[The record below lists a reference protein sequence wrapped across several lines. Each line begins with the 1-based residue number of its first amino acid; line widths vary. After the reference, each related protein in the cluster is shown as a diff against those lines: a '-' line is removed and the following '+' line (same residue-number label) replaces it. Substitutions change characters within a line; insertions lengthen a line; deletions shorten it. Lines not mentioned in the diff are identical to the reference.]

1 MNDTKW
7 PSEYMIIMRNILSY
21 HIYNGLDSIYMHS
34 VDMHKKLM
42 EEAEDEE
49 VPSSLK
55 LFQYF
60 LKKIENWNEATIEK
74 EVHRIGEKSHQ
85 MSLLA
90 PLLKACVKSYIIHM
104 SGRPAYKCTLIKNGY
119 HESVE
124 LNKYIHQCYIECAEL
139 FYNNPKYFYHKFKPL
154 VVKKHQTEIIG
165 LIKECVVEAV
175 RRMVPLQML
184 LEDYLSYN
192 QEEELN
198 SNMFK
203 PLDIKERVN
212 VKGKMIMLDEAM
224 DNFNKGGNE
233 EVNEKE
239 QIGVGV
245 DLDTDVDVEIEKL
258 NENVQGL
265 ERPKSRQSTGSKHSR
280 HSRQSRQSQEQ
291 SKEKPKVG
299 VDPIKLIPPRSDAG
313 DNDGTVSGAETE
325 TSYSASP
332 PPDRNLSESS
342 DEAESVVENE
352 LNETIDDQKARSDFF
367 SKLGSR

>member
-1 MNDTKW
+1 
-7 PSEYMIIMRNILSY
+7 
-21 HIYNGLDSIYMHS
+21 
-34 VDMHKKLM
+34 
-42 EEAEDEE
+42 
-49 VPSSLK
+49 
-55 LFQYF
+55 
-60 LKKIENWNEATIEK
+60 
-74 EVHRIGEKSHQ
+74 
-85 MSLLA
+85 
-90 PLLKACVKSYIIHM
+90 
-104 SGRPAYKCTLIKNGY
+104 
-119 HESVE
+119 

-198 SNMFK
+198 SNVFK

-212 VKGKMIMLDEAM
+212 VKGKMIMLEEAM
-224 DNFNKGGNE
+224 DNFNKDDNDKI
-233 EVNEKE
+233 NQKE
-239 QIGVGV
+239 QLGGGV

-258 NENVQGL
+258 NEDVQGL
-265 ERPKSRQSTGSKHSR
+265 ERTKSRQSSGSR
-280 HSRQSRQSQEQ
+280 HSKQSQEQ
-291 SKEKPKVG
+291 PKEKLKVG
-299 VDPIKLIPPRSDAG
+299 IDPIKLIPPRSDASDDG
-313 DNDGTVSGAETE
+313 DVSGAETE

-332 PPDRNLSESS
+332 PPDRNISESS

-352 LNETIDDQKARSDFF
+352 LNETIDDQKARSEFF